1 VLWSEPG
8 ARNTLAFCR
17 DPRTVIPKEL
27 LAALRTIEI
36 HTARL
41 ANEQLSGTYHSS
53 FKGQGL
59 AFREV
64 RPYQPGDDVR
74 AIDWNVSARMNDTF
88 VKVFVEEREMT
99 VMLVV
104 DLSAS
109 ERFGMY
115 RAPKTR
121 VASEVAAL
129 LAFSAIRNSDRVGL
143 IIATDHIERMVP
155 PKKGE
160 KHVMRVVRE
169 ILGFKPAGAPRSP
182 AKRDAAKA
190 RLGAATDLKAALEG
204 LVRISRRR
212 SIAFI
217 VSDFYDTGYER
228 ALALASAKHDVVPV
242 VLVDPR
248 DADLPDV
255 GLATFE
261 DLESGESIVI
271 DTSDPRVRAF
281 YLEAMK
287 GIASARRTAFHKLG
301 LDSVEIVT
309 SGSFVRPLRDL
320 FARRARR
327 IRR

>member
-1 VLWSEPG
+1 
-8 ARNTLAFCR
+8 
-17 DPRTVIPKEL
+17 VIPKEL
-27 LAALRTIEI
+27 LAALRVIEI

-41 ANEQLSGTYHSS
+41 ANEQLSGTYSSS

-74 AIDWNVSARMNDTF
+74 VIDWNVSARMSDTF

-109 ERFGMY
+109 ERFGTR
-115 RAPKTR
+115 RAAKTR

-129 LAFSAIRNSDRVGL
+129 LAFSAIRNNDRVGL
-143 IIATDHIERMVP
+143 IVGTDKVERIVA

-169 ILGFKPAGAPRSP
+169 ILGFEPGVRPSAGAGPGVAR
-182 AKRDAAKA
+182 ARDSEGRL
-190 RLGAATDLKAALEG
+190 RLGAATDLKAALES
-204 LVRISRRR
+204 LVHVSRRR
-212 SIAFI
+212 SIAFLI
-217 VSDFYDTGYER
+217 SDFFDTGYER

-248 DADLPDV
+248 DSKLPNV
-255 GLATFE
+255 GLASFE
-261 DLESGESIVI
+261 DLESGESVVV
-271 DTSDPRVRAF
+271 DTADPEVVAWYETAMHKLAESRRA
-281 YLEAMK
+281 
-287 GIASARRTAFHKLG
+287 AFHKLG
-301 LDSVEIVT
+301 LDAVEIST
-309 SGSFVRPLRDL
+309 SGSFVAPLRDL

>member
-1 VLWSEPG
+1 M
-8 ARNTLAFCR
+8 
-17 DPRTVIPKEL
+17 IPKEL

-41 ANEQLSGTYHSS
+41 ANEQLSGTYTSS

-64 RPYQPGDDVR
+64 RPYQAGDDVR
-74 AIDWNVSARMNDTF
+74 LIDWNVSARMNDPF

-99 VMLVV
+99 VMLVA

-109 ERFGMY
+109 ERFGTR
-115 RAPKTR
+115 RAAKVR

-129 LAFSAIRNSDRVGL
+129 LAFSAIRNNDRVGL
-143 IIATDHIERMVP
+143 IVATEKIERMVP

-169 ILGFKPAGAPRSP
+169 ILGFEPTEGDGAAARARDHGAGGLA
-182 AKRDAAKA
+182 
-190 RLGAATDLKAALEG
+190 LGARTNLRAALEA
-204 LVRISRRR
+204 LVRTSRRR
-212 SIAFI
+212 SVAFVI
-217 VSDFYDTGYER
+217 SDFYDTGYER

-248 DADLPDV
+248 DAELPDV

-261 DLESGESIVI
+261 DLESGETVVV
-271 DTSDPRVRAF
+271 DTSDARVRSW
-281 YLEAMK
+281 YSQSMK
-287 GIASARRTAFHKLG
+287 RIGTARRSAFHKLG
-301 LDSVEIVT
+301 LDSVIIET

>member
-1 VLWSEPG
+1 M
-8 ARNTLAFCR
+8 
-17 DPRTVIPKEL
+17 IPKEL

-41 ANEQLSGTYHSS
+41 ANENLSGTYTSS

-104 DLSAS
+104 DLSPS
-109 ERFGMY
+109 ERFGTQ

-129 LAFSAIRNSDRVGL
+129 LAFSAIRNNDRVGMIL
-143 IIATDHIERMVP
+143 STSKVERLVA

-169 ILGFKPAGAPRSP
+169 ILGFESK
-182 AKRDAAKA
+182 AKRKSAGSELK
-190 RLGAATDLKAALEG
+190 LVAATDLKGALEA
-204 LVRISRRR
+204 LASVSRRR
-212 SIAFI
+212 SVAFVI
-217 VSDFYDTGYER
+217 SDFYAQNYER
-228 ALALASAKHDVVPV
+228 ALAFVSAKHDVIPV
-242 VLVDPR
+242 VLTDPR
-248 DADLPDV
+248 DLHLPDV
-255 GLATFE
+255 GLVSFE
-261 DLESGESIVI
+261 DLESGQSILV
-271 DTSDPRVRAF
+271 DTSDPAVRAHHAR
-281 YLEAMK
+281 AM
-287 GIASARRTAFHKLG
+287 AQLVRARQQLFGKLG
-301 LDSVEIVT
+301 LDSVEIQT
-309 SGSFVRPLRDL
+309 GGSFVKPLQDL

-327 IRR
+327 IHR